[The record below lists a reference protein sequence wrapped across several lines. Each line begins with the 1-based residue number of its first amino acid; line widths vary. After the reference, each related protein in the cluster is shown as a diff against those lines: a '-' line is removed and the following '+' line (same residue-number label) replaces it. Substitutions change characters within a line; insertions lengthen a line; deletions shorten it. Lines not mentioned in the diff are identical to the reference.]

1 MLKPLAVNAGVKV
14 GAKVGANI
22 SEIDTPAMLVDLDLV
37 ESNITRLFK
46 LFDDRVSGRDS
57 NRVSGRNIAVRP
69 HLKTVKSPVF
79 AQMLLNAGAAGV
91 CVAKVS
97 EAEIMAA
104 AGISD
109 ILITTEIVGEAKLKR
124 LAQLLEQPGNLIT
137 VVVDSKEGADA
148 LNELILATTSG
159 AAKPLAVLIEVNV
172 GQNRCGVEPGQE
184 VLELANYINKRP
196 GLHLVGLQGYEGH
209 LQHVTPPSERRS
221 LCLAAMSKLED
232 TVKLLN
238 ENSIEIE
245 TVTTGGT
252 GTAVFCSESP
262 VITEVQPGSFIFM
275 DTSYQAATEGIY
287 DSALS
292 ILTTVI
298 SKPKPNRAVVDAGT
312 KSLSTD
318 MGNAQPKNQSRN
330 NQRTENPGAKH
341 LDASDQILYRPA
353 GDEHGILECL
363 KGDLSI
369 AIGDRIEILPSH
381 IDTTINLHDVYIC
394 HRQGTIEQI
403 VPITARG
410 KVQ

>member
-1 MLKPLAVNAGVKV
+1 MLKPLAVNADVQ
-14 GAKVGANI
+14 VGANI
-22 SEIDTPAMLVDLDLV
+22 SEIDTPAILVDLDLV

-46 LFDDRVSGRDS
+46 LFD

-104 AGISD
+104 AGVSD

-124 LAQLLEQPGNLIT
+124 LAKLLEQTGNRIT
-137 VVVDSKEGADA
+137 VVVDSKKGADV
-148 LNELILATTSG
+148 LNEEILATPSG

-184 VLELANYINKRP
+184 VLELANYINNLP

-209 LQHVTPPSERRS
+209 LQHVTPQSERRS

-238 ENSIEIE
+238 ENSIKIE

-262 VITEVQPGSFIFM
+262 VVTEVQPGSFIFM
-275 DTSYQAATEGIY
+275 DTSYQAATEDIY

-298 SKPKPNRAVVDAGT
+298 SKPKPNRAVIDAGT

-318 MGNAQPKNQSRN
+318 MGNGQPKNL
-330 NQRTENPGAKH
+330 GA
-341 LDASDQILYRPA
+341 SGQILYRPA

-363 KGDLSI
+363 NGDLPI

-381 IDTTINLHDVYIC
+381 IDTTVNLHDVYIC
-394 HRQGTIEQI
+394 HRLGTIEQI